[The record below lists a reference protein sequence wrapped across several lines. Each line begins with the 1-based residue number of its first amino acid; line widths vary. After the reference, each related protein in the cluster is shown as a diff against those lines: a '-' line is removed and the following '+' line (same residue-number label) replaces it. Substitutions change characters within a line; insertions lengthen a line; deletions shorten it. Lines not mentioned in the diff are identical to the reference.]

1 MERIAE
7 ETIKEDLQPAA
18 SDEIWSRCW
27 TKWASKP
34 DFDEDIRQHLQE
46 RKILYEFFR
55 KALDHLTGKKLKVL
69 EVGCGSAID
78 SHLLAED
85 ERLEIYGV
93 DRSEKSLEVAQRVS
107 GYFSRAPTF
116 LIGDAAHLSFSEET
130 FDIVFSQGLIEHF
143 RDPLAPLREQVRVL
157 KSSGCLIVDVP
168 QKYAGLGLY
177 SLRKHWKIKRGTW
190 EWGWETEYSYL
201 ELKKLGRSL
210 GLTPVCVGG
219 YAYDGFFNL
228 LANPHIMIEKKTYL
242 RRWRAAQSF
251 KKFYLDY
258 LKSGNDKVW
267 NWLSRRYGHWFLICI
282 VVMFKKEAP

>member
-1 MERIAE
+1 MPL
-7 ETIKEDLQPAA
+7 KNDLQPPA
-18 SDEIWSRCW
+18 SDAVWSQIW

-34 DFDEDIRQHLQE
+34 DFDEDIRQHREE

-55 KALDHLTGKKLKVL
+55 KALGHLTGERLKVL

-78 SHLLAED
+78 SHLLAEE

-93 DRSEKSLEVAQRVS
+93 DRSAESLEVAKRVS
-107 GYFSRAPTF
+107 GYFSRAPAF
-116 LIGDAAHLSFSEET
+116 LMGDAAHLSFRDET

-143 RDPLAPLREQVRVL
+143 RDPLAPLREQARVL
-157 KSSGCLIVDVP
+157 KSPGCLIVDVP

-177 SLRKHWKIKRGTW
+177 SLRKHWKINRGAW

-210 GLTPVCVGG
+210 GLTPIGVGG
-219 YAYDGFFNL
+219 YAYDGLFNF
-228 LANPHIMIEKKTYL
+228 LANPHLMIEKKAYL
-242 RRWRAAQSF
+242 RRLKGAQAF
-251 KKFYLDY
+251 KNFYLAY

-267 NWLSRRYGHWFLICI
+267 SWLSRRYGHWFLICI
-282 VVMFKKEAP
+282 VVMFKKD